1 MADRIIAALAVV
13 VAALSFGWT
22 ATHDHPSEDCQG
34 PEPGLEHRH
43 CCTDC
48 ASAVCVSCCAFYGG
62 CCGS

>member
-1 MADRIIAALAVV
+1 MIDRIIAALAVV
-13 VAALSFGWT
+13 TAAASLAWT
-22 ATHDHPSEDCQG
+22 ATHDHG
-34 PEPGLEHRH
+34 PEPCHDVGGH